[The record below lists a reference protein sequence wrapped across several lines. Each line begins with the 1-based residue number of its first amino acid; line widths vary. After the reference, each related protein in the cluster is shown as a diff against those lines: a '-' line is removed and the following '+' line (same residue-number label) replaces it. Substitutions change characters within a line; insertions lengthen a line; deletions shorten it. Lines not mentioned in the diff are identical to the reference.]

1 MKRVFSLVLM
11 LLMASFTYEA
21 SAQASRLIGS
31 WNIDVATLSED
42 MSQFDEVDMDITFC
56 TDDIGY
62 INMECTLTEPVDETI
77 NMTFEMDFEFI
88 FSWTLTG
95 DTLEIKV
102 VDVKVNLDELAF
114 NPSSSEL
121 NDYLP
126 MIKQMIEKEVA
137 ETDISEFLGADN
149 LIGSCMVRFISEDIV
164 ELYDGDNVMRIVRD

>member
-42 MSQFDEVDMDITFC
+42 ISQFDEVDMDITFC

-62 INMECTLTEPVDETI
+62 INMEFTMTEPMDETI
-77 NMTFEMDFEFI
+77 NMTFEMDLDLI

-95 DTLEIKV
+95 DTLEIKA
-102 VDVKVNLDELAF
+102 VDVKVNIDELAF
-114 NPSSSEL
+114 NPSLPEL
-121 NDYLP
+121 NDYVP
-126 MIKQMIEKEVA
+126 MIKQVIEQEIA

-149 LIGSCMVRFISEDIV
+149 LIGSCIVRFISEDIV
-164 ELYDGDNVMRIVRD
+164 ELDDGDNVMRIVRD